1 MPIRYAKPIVMTLT
15 AAVLAGCATKSQN
28 ITAQYVSPMQYNSLN
43 CSQVE
48 AEMIR
53 VSNQVRTVAGVQD
66 KEASNDAVA
75 MGVGM
80 VLFWPALFF
89 LAGDD
94 KEQELAQLKGEHQA
108 LQQSA
113 IQKECGFAEELEEA
127 ENDDSTSA

>member
-1 MPIRYAKPIVMTLT
+1 MKTSLKTAIALT
-15 AAVLAGCATKSQN
+15 ATVSFIAGCATKSEN
-28 ITAQYVSPMQYNSLN
+28 ITAKYVSPMQYNSLN
-43 CSQVE
+43 CQQVE
-48 AEMIR
+48 SEMIR

-66 KEASNDAVA
+66 EEAQGDAIA

-113 IQKECGFAEELEEA
+113 IQKECGFADQFEDA
-127 ENDDSTSA
+127 DA

>member
-1 MPIRYAKPIVMTLT
+1 
-15 AAVLAGCATKSQN
+15 
-28 ITAQYVSPMQYNSLN
+28 
-43 CSQVE
+43 
-48 AEMIR
+48 MIR

-127 ENDDSTSA
+127 ENDDPQSA